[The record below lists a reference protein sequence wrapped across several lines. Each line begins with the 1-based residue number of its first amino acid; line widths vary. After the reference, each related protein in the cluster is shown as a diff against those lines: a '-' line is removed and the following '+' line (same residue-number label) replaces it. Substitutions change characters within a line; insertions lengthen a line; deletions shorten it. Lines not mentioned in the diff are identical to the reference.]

1 MAAQVARPG
10 LLANLLGQLDVPPD
24 ARLAGVTTS
33 VDAEGFTVWTVT
45 YRSAQPASE
54 MPPRMPTPAPAAGLV
69 PQQAWDGYASL
80 PPEPEPL
87 ASAQLAPLSRAQ
99 LAGPAADA
107 SGVLPLPNSSALVSP
122 LVGGGPFGMP
132 FSTLPN
138 GMAINRLFPLRAA
151 VKTYPWGLV
160 GSNSLVGRLASAN
173 NPDFSLEEQTPYAEL
188 WMGTHPSGPSMVV
201 LETPWRTTTP
211 LYDWLKQNPQFH
223 GAAVRT
229 ASGTLER
236 RASMAKME
244 RVGLSFL
251 FKVLSIRTALSIQA
265 HPDKSLAAML
275 HAKHP
280 DIYKDDNHKP
290 EMALAVAPMEALC
303 SFQKVY
309 SILENLRS
317 CPELVELVGADAVA
331 ALSAAAEKV
340 APLYPVRPLARRSLP
355 NIKAK
360 PPPAAAPAAA
370 GASLDERLAEG
381 GRDAAVS
388 VSAPLPSVAPP
399 GSPPAP
405 ETPPPDGGAGVP
417 RCATGEGGGPAEE
430 SERTKHVKPALQLV
444 YSRLLNADTE
454 AVKVQL
460 NILLRRIA
468 ATSKMMRT
476 PTDELAVRA
485 RRRHAPRAAVHRST
499 RLSHTPTAPAHRCG
513 STSSTPATS
522 ACSASICSTTRG
534 SSRGRRSS
542 SRRTSRTRTSRASAS
557 SAWPPPT
564 TSSAPASRPSSRT
577 SRRSVGCSRTSTGRR
592 AS

>member
-69 PQQAWDGYASL
+69 PQQAWDGYAAAARARAARRARSSRRSRGRSWRARR
-80 PPEPEPL
+80 PMHR
-87 ASAQLAPLSRAQ
+87 ACCRCQTRRRSSRRSA
-99 LAGPAADA
+99 AA
-107 SGVLPLPNSSALVSP
+107 
-122 LVGGGPFGMP
+122 PFGMP

-360 PPPAAAPAAA
+360 PPAAAAPAPPARRSTSGSQRA
-370 GASLDERLAEG
+370 GA
-381 GRDAAVS
+381 
-388 VSAPLPSVAPP
+388 
-399 GSPPAP
+399 
-405 ETPPPDGGAGVP
+405 TPRS
-417 RCATGEGGGPAEE
+417 RC
-430 SERTKHVKPALQLV
+430 
-444 YSRLLNADTE
+444 
-454 AVKVQL
+454 
-460 NILLRRIA
+460 RR
-468 ATSKMMRT
+468 RCRRWRR
-476 PTDELAVRA
+476 PA
-485 RRRHAPRAAVHRST
+485 RRRRRRRRRPTAGRARPAARRARAA
-499 RLSHTPTAPAHRCG
+499 APPR
-513 STSSTPATS
+513 
-522 ACSASICSTTRG
+522 
-534 SSRGRRSS
+534 
-542 SRRTSRTRTSRASAS
+542 RASA
-557 SAWPPPT
+557 
-564 TSSAPASRPSSRT
+564 
-577 SRRSVGCSRTSTGRR
+577 RST
-592 AS
+592 